1 MERAKAALEGV
12 TPGPWELIGGGEY
25 VTGVGVC
32 VAPDDGGVTDADA
45 RFIAQAH
52 TLMPELVAEVEKLRG
67 ACKTLGGVVEGQCR
81 MALDASGLHHLID
94 EDGDG
99 DWGLVWERLAELGTD
114 NEQLRAIVER
124 VRELA
129 ENPATYSGTGVVAV
143 KPERI
148 IAALEADR

>member
-1 MERAKAALEGV
+1 MAARSPEMARH
-12 TPGPWELIGGGEY
+12 
-25 VTGVGVC
+25 
-32 VAPDDGGVTDADA
+32 VALDHG
-45 RFIAQAH
+45 
-52 TLMPELVAEVEKLRG
+52 PELVAEVEKLRG

-114 NEQLRAIVER
+114 NERLRAIVER

-148 IAALEADR
+148 IAALEAGHD